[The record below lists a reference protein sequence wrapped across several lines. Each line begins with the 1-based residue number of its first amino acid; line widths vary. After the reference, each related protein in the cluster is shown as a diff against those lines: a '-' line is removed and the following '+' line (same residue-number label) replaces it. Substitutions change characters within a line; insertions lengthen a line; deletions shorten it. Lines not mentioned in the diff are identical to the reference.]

1 MDFNI
6 LWQNFVDTVTN
17 HYVDFDGRVGR
28 TKFWYY
34 VLVVV
39 VLAIL
44 VGIVATVTTRYLST
58 LFSLALLLP
67 NLGMGIR
74 RLHDI
79 GKPWF
84 YVLLPLV
91 PTVLAI
97 MFHGDVAFAADI
109 YLLAADA
116 RRIVAAD
123 LLVRSTRRSGTQ
135 HVRAAAA
142 GVVAFRCNARHLNQM
157 RKGASDNAPF
167 RQAGL

>member
-1 MDFNI
+1 MDFNV
-6 LWQNFVDTVTN
+6 LWQNFVDTLTN

-91 PTVLAI
+91 PSFLAFVFFF
-97 MFHGDVAFAADI
+97 MLLWPLAM
-109 YLLAADA
+109 LCWLLTLAASLLLIYWYAQPGDPA
-116 RRIVAAD
+116 PNMYGPPPPVWSPSAATPA
-123 LLVRSTRRSGTQ
+123 V
-135 HVRAAAA
+135 
-142 GVVAFRCNARHLNQM
+142 
-157 RKGASDNAPF
+157 
-167 RQAGL
+167 